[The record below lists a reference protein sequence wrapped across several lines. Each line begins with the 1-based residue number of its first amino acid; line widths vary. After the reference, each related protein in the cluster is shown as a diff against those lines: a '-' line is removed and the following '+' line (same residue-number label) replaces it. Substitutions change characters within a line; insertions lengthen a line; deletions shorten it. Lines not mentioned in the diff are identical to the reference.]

1 MKYRFVHIVLTS
13 ILMLGVSV
21 VVRGQSAAD
30 LADEY
35 YKKDEFDKAA
45 NEYARVLKNGVSWP
59 TAYRYITSLTKA
71 NKVDEAE
78 KYLKRQTRNENENTH
93 LFEILA
99 GQLAARSNDSLE
111 IARHFAAAL
120 KNAQK
125 SIVRAEQSAVAF
137 SDIGEPKW
145 AIMALNVAREQT
157 QDPSAYSEELAS
169 LYRATGQNDKWLNE
183 LFTLNR
189 IPEKKEKVM
198 GALQGVINTK
208 EEEMLEKALYTRVQ
222 QEPNELSYTE
232 LLTWYLVQKQKFSRA
247 LLQEKAIDKRLKLNG
262 SRVYDLG
269 TIALNNKEFKTA
281 ADAFDFV
288 ASNYPQGQL
297 YPFARRLTI
306 QAREEQV
313 KNVYPVDTSEIRK
326 LIASY
331 QSMLQEIGSNAKTL
345 EALRSTANLYANYL
359 DQKDTALTVLDLAID
374 LGKTDR
380 NFVDKC
386 KLDKGDIYLL
396 KNEPWESTLLYSQ
409 VEKSQREEQ
418 LGHEAKL
425 KNAKLHYYSGNF
437 ALAKDIL
444 NILKLAT
451 SREIANDAEQLGL
464 LIQDNTEMDTSGVAM
479 REYAAIELMLFQN
492 KLHEAVKALTEMQKK
507 HSSHMLADEV
517 FWLRANTYLKQGK
530 TDEAMED
537 LKQITAAHGS
547 DILGDDA
554 LFLQGKIFEERKK
567 DKAQAMAIY
576 QKLLTDHSG
585 SIYVAEARKRF
596 RALRGDVL
604 N

>member
-1 MKYRFVHIVLTS
+1 MKYRFVN
-13 ILMLGVSV
+13 ILICFALLLGGFGSY
-21 VVRGQSAAD
+21 GQSPSD

-35 YKKDEFDKAA
+35 YKKEEFDKAA
-45 NEYARVLKNGVSWP
+45 NEYARVLKTQVSWP
-59 TAYRYITSLTKA
+59 IVFRYINSLTRV
-71 NKVDEAE
+71 NKTDEAE
-78 KYLKRQTRNENENTH
+78 KYLKRQIRSDNENLH
-93 LFEILA
+93 IFEILS
-99 GQLAARSNDSLE
+99 GFLATKKPDSLE
-111 IARHFAAAL
+111 VSKHFNAAI

-125 SIVRAEQSAVAF
+125 STSRAEQAAIAF
-137 SDIGEPKW
+137 SDISEPKW
-145 AIMALNVAREQT
+145 AIAALLLAREQSKEAT
-157 QDPSAYSEELAS
+157 AYSEELAG
-169 LYRATGQNDKWLNE
+169 LYRNTGQNEKWLGE

-189 IPEKKEKVM
+189 FPEKREKVM
-198 GALQGVINTK
+198 AALQGVINTK
-208 EEEMLEKALYTRVQ
+208 EEEMLEKALYSRVQ
-222 QEPNELSYTE
+222 QDPNELSYTE

-247 LLQEKAIDKRLKLNG
+247 LLQEKATDRRLKLNG

-269 TIALNNKEFKTA
+269 NIALNNKEYKTA
-281 ADAFDFV
+281 AEAFDYV
-288 ASNYPQGQL
+288 ATNYPQGQL

-306 QAREEQV
+306 NAREEQI
-313 KNVYPVDTSEIRK
+313 KNTYPVDPSEIRK
-326 LIASY
+326 LISSY

-359 DQKDTALTVLDLAID
+359 DQKDTALTVLDLAIE
-374 LGKTDR
+374 LGKSDR
-380 NFVDKC
+380 NFVDKS

-409 VEKSQREEQ
+409 VEKSQREEP

-464 LIQDNTEMDTSGVAM
+464 LIQDNTEMDSSGAAM
-479 REYAAIELMLFQN
+479 REYAAVELMLFQN
-492 KLHEAVKALTEMQKK
+492 KFDAAVTALNGMQKK
-507 HSSHMLADEV
+507 YSSHMLADEI
-517 FWLRANTYLKQGK
+517 FWLRANTYLKQGNV
-530 TDEAMED
+530 DEALKD
-537 LKQITAAHGS
+537 LQQITASHGS

-567 DKAQAMAIY
+567 DKTQAMALY

-596 RALRGDVL
+596 RLLRGDVI